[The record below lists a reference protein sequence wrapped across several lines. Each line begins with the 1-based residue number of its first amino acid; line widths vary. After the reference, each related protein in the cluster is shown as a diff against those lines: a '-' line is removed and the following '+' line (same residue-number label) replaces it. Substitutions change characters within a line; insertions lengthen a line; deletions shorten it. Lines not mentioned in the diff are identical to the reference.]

1 MCVACAGPA
10 SAAAVSAVARM
21 AAATLLTVTR
31 GTTTRSR
38 CQALTATTPSP
49 ALGAARRR
57 PARDDPVRRTGPH
70 QAPIRR
76 RRPRK
81 LCSSGVR
88 RCATARVSFSWRC
101 RPPARPGLS
110 LRGRASAPKVRGGTG
125 KTGRTSEAVERRA
138 ANSRAGPSHL
148 PLQRRDL
155 DPPAVDGSSGRLF
168 WAPGHRPGSLDL
180 LGGPVAGPRVGL
192 VVVAIDVGGDHL
204 PVLVEGLERV
214 APDAALLEL
223 REPALDEPCD
233 SVAVAPRR
241 WAIPNA
247 DRARRAPR
255 ANAEPSSRQESSL
268 RPLRENRVP
277 DRS

>member
-1 MCVACAGPA
+1 MRTWPRTRPPVERPRRSHPRSGPSKPSNVRCVRWPRECCRSECRREDGCCDPTHGH
-10 SAAAVSAVARM
+10 ARYHDEE
-21 AAATLLTVTR
+21 
-31 GTTTRSR
+31 R
-38 CQALTATTPSP
+38 CQALTAITPSP

-125 KTGRTSEAVERRA
+125 KTGRTYEAVERRA

-155 DPPAVDGSSGRLF
+155 DPPAVDGSSGRL
-168 WAPGHRPGSLDL
+168 L
-180 LGGPVAGPRVGL
+180 
-192 VVVAIDVGGDHL
+192 
-204 PVLVEGLERV
+204 
-214 APDAALLEL
+214 
-223 REPALDEPCD
+223 
-233 SVAVAPRR
+233 
-241 WAIPNA
+241 
-247 DRARRAPR
+247 
-255 ANAEPSSRQESSL
+255 
-268 RPLRENRVP
+268 
-277 DRS
+277 